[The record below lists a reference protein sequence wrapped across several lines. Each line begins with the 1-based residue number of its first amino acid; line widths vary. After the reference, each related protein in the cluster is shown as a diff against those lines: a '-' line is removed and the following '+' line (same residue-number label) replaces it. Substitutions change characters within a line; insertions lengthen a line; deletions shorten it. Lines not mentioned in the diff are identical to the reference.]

1 MVGLF
6 EQHMAEPEL
15 RGARR
20 GAEPRRARADDR
32 DPHRPAHA
40 AAPMALTP
48 IMHTPI
54 TQTQARTSTS
64 PPRQP
69 LGDHFRM
76 RPGPMPRTRRYS
88 LESGKSSTGDGYRG
102 GVWFRSDERRRG
114 YGGVATY

>member
-48 IMHTPI
+48 IMQTPS
-54 TQTQARTSTS
+54 TQTQARTRTP

-69 LGDHFRM
+69 LCEQLRM
-76 RPGPMPRTRRYS
+76 RPGPLPRTRRYAT
-88 LESGKSSTGDGYRG
+88 ESGPRYNGDGSRHGGRG
-102 GVWFRSDERRRG
+102 VPISFSTMITAQR
-114 YGGVATY
+114 